1 MADYSGIDDIAL
13 TLIQSTGL
21 LLPVVFLTFRF
32 YLNDVGSSATERE
45 LERSAKKFVY
55 MISALTITGFFGTIS
70 VFNFS
75 FKPIVA
81 LISVSSL
88 AAFFL
93 LYGWFIYSIVT

>member
-1 MADYSGIDDIAL
+1 
-13 TLIQSTGL
+13 
-21 LLPVVFLTFRF
+21 
-32 YLNDVGSSATERE
+32 
-45 LERSAKKFVY
+45 